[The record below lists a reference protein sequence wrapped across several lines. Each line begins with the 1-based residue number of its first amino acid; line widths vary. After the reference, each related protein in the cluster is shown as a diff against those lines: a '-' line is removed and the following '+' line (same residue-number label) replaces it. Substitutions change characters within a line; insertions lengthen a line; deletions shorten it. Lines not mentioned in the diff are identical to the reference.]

1 MSPPRRIEGAGDFSS
16 GISKLPLSSA
26 FMPDRQAAFAN
37 YRAPEV
43 LKIREFQ
50 DVAAM

>member
-1 MSPPRRIEGAGDFSS
+1 MSPPRRIERGRRFFLWDQQATVELRFH
-16 GISKLPLSSA
+16 A
-26 FMPDRQAAFAN
+26 RQAAFAN